1 MKKKIAP
8 QSPPKSASKKRKKQG
23 GLPQSTPMQRVMV
36 VGQTGKRRLEWRP
49 W

>member
-8 QSPPKSASKKRKKQG
+8 SSPAKSGGSKRKKQKQ
-23 GLPQSTPMQRVMV
+23 PTQRPEMQRVMV
-36 VGQTGKRRLEWRP
+36 VGPSGKRRLEWRP